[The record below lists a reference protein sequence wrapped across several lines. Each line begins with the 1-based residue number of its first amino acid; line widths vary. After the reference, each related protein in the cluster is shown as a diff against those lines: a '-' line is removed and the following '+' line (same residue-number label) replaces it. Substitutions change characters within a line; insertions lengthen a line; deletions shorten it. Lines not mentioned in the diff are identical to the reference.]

1 VWGVALVNGNGKT
14 IGAPFEGPVE
24 RLWPFTTTAISTLP
38 SSVSSRHGS
47 EHHHH
52 HSLHM
57 HPSSAVAVAAT
68 VPPFI
73 ASSCWAYG
81 KDFGLKMWS
90 PRCGAEDAAKDM
102 SSSSSSSSSSSLLP
116 SFDQEA
122 RKKYKEIAGAV
133 QKQIADF
140 ESTARDI
147 IERSLKLLLVLVD
160 DTSKL

>member
-1 VWGVALVNGNGKT
+1 
-14 IGAPFEGPVE
+14 
-24 RLWPFTTTAISTLP
+24 
-38 SSVSSRHGS
+38 
-47 EHHHH
+47 
-52 HSLHM
+52 
-57 HPSSAVAVAAT
+57 
-68 VPPFI
+68 
-73 ASSCWAYG
+73 
-81 KDFGLKMWS
+81 
-90 PRCGAEDAAKDM
+90 
-102 SSSSSSSSSSSLLP
+102 LP